1 MIILKLIPEQV
12 KSLRKRKCELLRMK
26 EKYYDALHDREKE
39 QFDLGVLYED
49 DSSYRDAILEIR
61 EIDRLLKEGEF
72 VSDRNLSSIDV
83 GTRFRVFYDGDME
96 DYEDLL
102 LVDQLTLPRPIEF
115 VSLESDMG
123 RAVVGKKV
131 GDTFSYFVEATGN
144 IVHLTIESI
153 DQIRSHY
160 EHFIRE
166 RKYDRRV
173 RKIAKREITDS
184 IQKDLYSTQTI
195 LSPSQYELLLEEKE
209 KLDRSSDSNPSK
221 KGFITKMLNYPV
233 VLPPD
238 DDSIGIGSYITVFLT
253 DGEREE
259 YKSFEMIHHAV
270 STELESNYVE
280 KISTLGNS
288 IFGKRVG
295 DSFKVVRNGEK
306 HLKGIVVSVD
316 NTFSSVKQISK

>member
-1 MIILKLIPEQV
+1 MKLIPEQV
-12 KSLRKRKCELLRMK
+12 KSLRNRKCELLRMK
-26 EKYYDALHDREKE
+26 EKYYDALHYREKE

-49 DSSYRDAILEIR
+49 DSSYRDALLEIK

-72 VSDRNLSSIDV
+72 VSKRDFSSIDV
-83 GTRFRVFYDGDME
+83 GTRFRVFYDGDRE
-96 DYEDLL
+96 DYEELL

-123 RAVVGKKV
+123 RAVLGKKV
-131 GDTFSYFVEATGN
+131 GDTVSYSVEATGN
-144 IVHLTIESI
+144 TVHLTIESI

-160 EHFIRE
+160 DHFIRE

-173 RKIAKREITDS
+173 RKIAKREISDS
-184 IQKDLYSTQTI
+184 IQKDSYSTQTI

-209 KLDRSSDSNPSK
+209 KLDRSTGSSVASK

-233 VLPPD
+233 VLPPV
-238 DDSIGIGSYITVFLT
+238 DDSIGIGSFVTVFLT
-253 DGEREE
+253 DGKSEE

-288 IFGKRVG
+288 IFGKRKG

-306 HLKGIVVSVD
+306 HLKGIVVSID
-316 NTFSSVKQISK
+316 NTLFGVKQILK

>member
-1 MIILKLIPEQV
+1 MKLIPEQV
-12 KSLRKRKCELLRMK
+12 KALRNRKCELLRMK
-26 EKYYDALHDREKE
+26 EKYFDALHNREKE

-49 DSSYRDAILEIR
+49 NSSYRDAILEIK

-72 VSDRNLSSIDV
+72 VFDRNLSSIDI
-83 GTRFRVFYDGDME
+83 GTRFRVFYDGDLE

-123 RAVVGKKV
+123 QAVVGKKV
-131 GDTFSYFVEATGN
+131 GDTLSYSVEATGN

-153 DQIRSHY
+153 DQMRSHY

-173 RKIAKREITDS
+173 RKIAKREISDS

-209 KLDRSSDSNPSK
+209 KLDRSTGFSAASK
-221 KGFITKMLNYPV
+221 KGFITKMLTYPV

-238 DDSIGIGSYITVFLT
+238 DDSIGIGSFVTVFLT

-288 IFGKRVG
+288 IFGKRKG

-306 HLKGIVVSVD
+306 HLKGVVVSVD
-316 NTFSSVKQISK
+316 NTLSSVKQISK